1 VFGVDGNP
9 SSTNLFAYTNGNP
22 INYTDAAG
30 YFRMKVTTAGLIIDV
45 LLIMIPYI
53 VSLFGSVK
61 AFSKAA
67 RFSIWARQ
75 VVAKLTKKISKAIL
89 SVIDEITYAV
99 VGHIAHA
106 SARAF
111 TLAGIQSIVVGC

>member
-1 VFGVDGNP
+1 MFGVDGNP